1 MSSFFSQF
9 YDRISRFIEPPE
21 YLLPVGVSGSVAV
34 LPANT
39 TLFKATVRY
48 GRLFYAVTVAAFLSF
63 IILIGISAGNSL
75 IIGLAVSIP
84 IIASAFLY
92 ILSKAYAKGHEKLLH
107 SGSMNEG
114 VAVFPNGEVVLR
126 LTGVFQSLDVTIE
139 STYFSRAEVETIFEP
154 RRLWLKRFLVLH
166 HLSFAGKAIRT
177 TISEVDLVDDVAG
190 IANTMNE
197 IKNRRGGGSIF

>member
-1 MSSFFSQF
+1 MSQL
-9 YDRISRFIEPPE
+9 YERLSRLIEPPE

-48 GRLFYAVTVAAFLSF
+48 GRLFYFISIAALLSF
-63 IILIGISAGNSL
+63 LILLGISAGNGL
-75 IIGLAVSIP
+75 IIGLAISIP
-84 IIASAFLY
+84 VIAAGFLY
-92 ILSKAYAKGHEKLLH
+92 ILAKAYAKGYEKSLNA
-107 SGSMNEG
+107 GAMNEG

-126 LTGVFQSLDVTIE
+126 LTGVFQSLDITIE
-139 STYFSRAEVETIFEP
+139 STYFSRAEIETIFEP
-154 RRLWLKRFLVLH
+154 RRLWFKKFLVLH
-166 HLSFAGKAIRT
+166 HLSFAGKAMRT

-197 IKNRRGGGSIF
+197 IKSRRGGGSIF

>member
-1 MSSFFSQF
+1 M
-9 YDRISRFIEPPE
+9 
-21 YLLPVGVSGSVAV
+21 AV

-48 GRLFYAVTVAAFLSF
+48 GRLFYAVIVAAFLSF

-92 ILSKAYAKGHEKLLH
+92 ILAKAYAKGHEKLLH

-166 HLSFAGKAIRT
+166 HLSFAGKANRT

>member
-1 MSSFFSQF
+1 MSQL
-9 YDRISRFIEPPE
+9 YERLSRLIEPPE

-48 GRLFYAVTVAAFLSF
+48 GRLFYFISIAALLSF
-63 IILIGISAGNSL
+63 LILLGISAGNGL
-75 IIGLAVSIP
+75 IIGLAISIP
-84 IIASAFLY
+84 VIAAGILY
-92 ILSKAYAKGHEKLLH
+92 ILAKAYAKGYEKSLNA
-107 SGSMNEG
+107 GAMNEG

-126 LTGVFQSLDVTIE
+126 LTGVFQSLDITIE
-139 STYFSRAEVETIFEP
+139 STYFSRAEIETIFEP
-154 RRLWLKRFLVLH
+154 RRLWFKKFLVLH
-166 HLSFAGKAIRT
+166 HLSFAGKAMRT

-197 IKNRRGGGSIF
+197 IKSRRGGGSIF